1 LDKAELKR
9 FYRQL
14 VTRLERKSEGE
25 ENAYLILLESIDP
38 STGRSGE
45 LSTASPAVLE
55 LDVREKVIGDLGRNL
70 VGIVR
75 DAVDET
81 RSEIRR
87 SA

>member
-45 LSTASPAVLE
+45 LGTASPAVLE